1 MVGEQLIQQDGLRVR
16 FGSGGAPG
24 APAPK
29 PEEASRSSGCN
40 KGRKDLLLER
50 VNARAVPEKV
60 RLSNREG
67 AGEPTPLRALIR
79 KGRKPGQV
87 LLRRSDRGMPKG
99 LSKSS
104 LQVSLPVFFEG
115 QSQAVCDQCPR
126 LHLYL
131 IRHLHS
137 TFPSSASVNRCSS
150 SSERKVSRSWI
161 NRTPSE
167 SAAIP
172 ATKPVPGST
181 ASGNVTSSDGTS
193 CTPRISS
200 TGKASF

>member
-1 MVGEQLIQQDGLRVR
+1 MVGEQLIQQDGQRVR

-87 LLRRSDRGMPKG
+87 LLRRS
-99 LSKSS
+99 
-104 LQVSLPVFFEG
+104 
-115 QSQAVCDQCPR
+115 A
-126 LHLYL
+126 
-131 IRHLHS
+131 
-137 TFPSSASVNRCSS
+137 
-150 SSERKVSRSWI
+150 I
-161 NRTPSE
+161 NARACTC
-167 SAAIP
+167 
-172 ATKPVPGST
+172 
-181 ASGNVTSSDGTS
+181 TSSDIFILLS
-193 CTPRISS
+193 LRAPRSIAVLRPAREKYPDRGS
-200 TGKASF
+200 TGRHLKAPRFQPQSRFQGAPRPVM